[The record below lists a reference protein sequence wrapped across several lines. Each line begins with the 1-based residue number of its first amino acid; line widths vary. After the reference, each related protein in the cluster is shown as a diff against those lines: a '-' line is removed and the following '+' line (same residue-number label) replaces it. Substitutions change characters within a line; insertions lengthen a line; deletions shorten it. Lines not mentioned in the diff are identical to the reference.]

1 MFWMV
6 TSGGMG
12 SNCVKQKL
20 KNKKRRRDRR
30 RLKQAIH
37 CILVFKSFH
46 KSMIFLLTLEMPNGP
61 KEAG

>member
-1 MFWMV
+1 MV

-12 SNCVKQKL
+12 SNRVKQKL
-20 KNKKRRRDRR
+20 KNKKRRRGRR